1 MAYLTTAD
9 KEFFKEHGYLVV
21 RNVLDQ
27 KVIDEALDVLW
38 ANMEEDRNN
47 PETWIGKGYRTVPV
61 GGHDAIKRTVYDNPV
76 FAMAEEMVGEGLLH
90 TSGGAGP
97 HVNFPNPDREWREP
111 RGHLD
116 GYHTPTNGV
125 PKGTVGAFTL
135 GATVYLGKVEQ
146 RDGGFT
152 VWPGSHK
159 IWAEYFKY
167 HDIDSLRGGG
177 APFDIGKS
185 LEITGD
191 AGDVCF
197 WHNQLSHTAG
207 PNVGRRVRIALIGR
221 LRRKDLDQ
229 IRYETPDDMWKYWEG
244 LKA

>member
-1 MAYLTTAD
+1 MAYLKTAD
-9 KEFFKEHGYLVV
+9 KEFLKEHGYKVV